1 MLPPEKIDPL
11 LNTFD
16 KPHLNTFNKDLDS
29 LEASAQLAPIAVPD
43 ALNLIREIDSL
54 ALIERM
60 LQANCTDT
68 DLQPYQE
75 QATKEPRTT

>member
-1 MLPPEKIDPL
+1 
-11 LNTFD
+11 
-16 KPHLNTFNKDLDS
+16 
-29 LEASAQLAPIAVPD
+29 VPD

-75 QATKEPRTT
+75 QATQEPRTT